1 VGAGDY
7 LSFYRK
13 VEVTDIGV
21 GGTGIAKAGSMV
33 IFLQGA
39 VPGDVV
45 DIQIIRRKR
54 NYLEGIPVDFYEM
67 SPFRE
72 TPRCKHFG
80 VCGGCS
86 WQCMKYEK
94 QLHFKEKA
102 VRDAMERI
110 AKAEIGKL
118 HPILGSPQQYY
129 YRNKLEYTF
138 SERKWLTDEEIR
150 TGQTLDRNNALGFHK
165 PGHFDRVIDIY
176 ECHLQ
181 PEPTN
186 LIRNA
191 LRDYA
196 KTLGLS
202 FYNLKEHKGFLR
214 NLIIRNTLDG
224 RVMVIVVFH
233 EYESEKVKGV
243 LEFLRKEFPD
253 IASLMYIINKKKND
267 TITDQEVILHSG
279 DEFLTEKMNEL
290 QFRIGPKSFYQT
302 NTLQALNLY
311 ETVKELAALTG
322 KEIVYDLYSGT
333 GTIACFL
340 SHDSKSVIGLEYV
353 KEAVEDAKI
362 NAGINNLDNV
372 AFIEGDIKDLLSG
385 GLFRKMGKPDVIITD
400 PPRSG
405 MHKDV
410 VMEILN
416 ILPEKIVYV
425 SCNPATQARDIELL
439 SEKYSLE
446 CIQPVD
452 MFPQT
457 HHVEN
462 VALLT
467 GK

>member
-1 VGAGDY
+1 VAGGDY
-7 LSFYRK
+7 LSLYEK
-13 VEVTDIGV
+13 VEVTDIGA
-21 GGTGIAKAGSMV
+21 GGAGIAKAGSLV

-54 NYLEGIPVDFYEM
+54 NYLEGFPVNFHER
-67 SPFRE
+67 SPYRE
-72 TPRCKHFG
+72 DPRCEHFG

-86 WQCMKYEK
+86 WQCLKYEK
-94 QLHFKEKA
+94 QLYFKEKA

-110 AKAEIGKL
+110 AKTEIREL

-138 SERKWLTDEEIR
+138 SERKWLTEEEIKTAQPLNR
-150 TGQTLDRNNALGFHK
+150 ENALGFHK

-176 ECHLQ
+176 NCHLQ

-202 FYNLKEHKGFLR
+202 FYNLKEHRGFLR
-214 NLIIRNTLDG
+214 NLIVRNTLDG

-243 LEFLRKEFPD
+243 LDFLRKEFPD

-267 TITDQEVILHSG
+267 TITDQEVVLHSG
-279 DEFLTEKMNEL
+279 DEYLTEKMDEL
-290 QFRIGPKSFYQT
+290 LFRIGPKSFYQT
-302 NTLQALNLY
+302 NTLQAINLY
-311 ETVKELAALTG
+311 ETVKKLAALTG

-340 SHDSKSVIGLEYV
+340 AHDSLSVAGLEYV
-353 KEAVEDAKI
+353 KESVEDAKI

-372 AFIEGDIKDLLSG
+372 TFIEGDIKELLGG
-385 GLFRKMGKPDVIITD
+385 GLFGKMGKPDVVITD

-410 VMEILN
+410 VMAILGV
-416 ILPEKIVYV
+416 LPEKIVYV
-425 SCNPATQARDIELL
+425 SCNPATQARDIQLL

-446 CIQPVD
+446 SVQPVD

-457 HHVEN
+457 PHVEN

-467 GK
+467 RK